1 MAKKKRK
8 FTYKARSA
16 ESNKRRADQKGN
28 KFASIFKENL
38 QTFSTQDDNRIRIF
52 PAGWDEAE
60 HYGIDIYVHYGI
72 GPDNQQ
78 FLCRK
83 EMGKGSCPICEER
96 QSNLASDPDYA
107 FKLKATHRVAI
118 WLLDR
123 NDRKAGPK
131 LWAMPWTV
139 DRDVSQL
146 AQDEDNGEVLP
157 IDHPDDGYDVLFSME
172 GPKGGMKKYIGL
184 KISRKPCAI
193 SKKESRQEE
202 WLDFITENQVL
213 DCLNYYSE
221 EHITGCF
228 GASIPDD
235 DEEEDPRASRS
246 KRKSSKKPK
255 DRDDEDE
262 QGEDEQDEDEEDEI
276 PFDDEDEDEEEERSS
291 RKKSKNKGKK
301 KRTKIDKKKKKK
313 PDPDEEDD
321 DDEYDMDY
329 EDEDE
334 DDADLDDL
342 D

>member
-235 DEEEDPRASRS
+235 DEEDANFIIDQGDELMETFGLKSRLAKTLIVLIALMIICVGS
-246 KRKSSKKPK
+246 AIAMATGGVGSGAITTIEGIIVISVLSIAFYL
-255 DRDDEDE
+255 
-262 QGEDEQDEDEEDEI
+262 GWMSAI
-276 PFDDEDEDEEEERSS
+276 PLVLIGLLLVVVVAGIAA
-291 RKKSKNKGKK
+291 KG
-301 KRTKIDKKKKKK
+301 
-313 PDPDEEDD
+313 
-321 DDEYDMDY
+321 M
-329 EDEDE
+329 
-334 DDADLDDL
+334 LGGG
-342 D
+342 